1 MFILY
6 PTQIQKGLGVSMS
19 RVLSHF
25 YSLAKTVQTD
35 CSEVTESD
43 ANIIFIE
50 KRRSFSASL
59 AMHMHC

>member
-6 PTQIQKGLGVSMS
+6 PTQILKGLDATMR

-25 YSLAKTVQTD
+25 YSLAVTVQTD
-35 CSEVTESD
+35 CSEVSESD

-50 KRRSFSASL
+50 KRKSFSASL

>member
-1 MFILY
+1 MR
-6 PTQIQKGLGVSMS
+6 

-50 KRRSFSASL
+50 KRRSFSAS
-59 AMHMHC
+59 